1 MPVMTDGHR
10 VSAQHTRSV
19 VGLGFDKNEVKGAEG
34 PICLELYSTSL
45 QIWDQ
50 AMAVT
55 SHKWRLW
62 TGCDREDNSE
72 PDVSIA
78 RKTEMAAMM
87 ARIDVAKR
95 RRLRIV
101 GAAKRDGQTAISH
114 QHGKFVDLI

>member
-1 MPVMTDGHR
+1 M
-10 VSAQHTRSV
+10 
-19 VGLGFDKNEVKGAEG
+19 
-34 PICLELYSTSL
+34 ELYLTSL
-45 QIWDQ
+45 QMWDQ